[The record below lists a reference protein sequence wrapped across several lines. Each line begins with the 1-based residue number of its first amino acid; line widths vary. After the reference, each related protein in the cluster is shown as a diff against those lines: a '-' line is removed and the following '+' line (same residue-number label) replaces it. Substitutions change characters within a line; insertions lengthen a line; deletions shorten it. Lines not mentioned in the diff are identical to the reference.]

1 VEDAP
6 LFALWTVPFRAAP
19 CRNHSSESLAPQ
31 RRPAPGEGGLVAGE
45 LCVVAAEADRGAE
58 AVLEHVL
65 LLGAP
70 LAAERLRP
78 VVERRGVA
86 GAEAHRDQI
95 VSSALFGSG
104 DT

>member
-1 VEDAP
+1 
-6 LFALWTVPFRAAP
+6 
-19 CRNHSSESLAPQ
+19 
-31 RRPAPGEGGLVAGE
+31 
-45 LCVVAAEADRGAE
+45 
-58 AVLEHVL
+58 
-65 LLGAP
+65 
-70 LAAERLRP
+70 